1 MPEKSLQ
8 VATYAAGASLA
19 AITLIYV
26 FAPTYLL
33 DSENAARSGSSRK
46 RGVVGLSNPA
56 NDCFINSIL
65 QALAGLGD
73 LRLYLIRETHRRSLD
88 EDDDAA
94 AAANVNE
101 ATPDGRHDATTSSSS
116 ARSVYRAAVPH
127 GGLPEWKILGLQG
140 GVVTAGLK
148 RILDQLN
155 ERPIAKKTASA
166 LPFVRDLEGAFRQR
180 ISRQQQD
187 AQEFLQVVAE
197 RLCDEYH
204 AGRRARRAARRREGG
219 VEGDARGIDR
229 RIENSAAAAAAA
241 PTTAEAGSGGVDS
254 EDSGAIQTIAKGAQ
268 PEGDDEDEEGFPMEG
283 KFESQIECLTCGF
296 KPRPKEDT
304 FCTLTL
310 NVPQVSSTTL
320 NACFDGMFKTEYID
334 DFKCEKCRLVH
345 AKGVYEVELSRLP
358 AQDAEQ
364 AAAKRRAI
372 EQLQLAIETDPER
385 APEGV
390 PLPDARYAPKR
401 RIARHIRMTSF
412 PKILAVHL
420 SRSIYERSQSQKNSA
435 KVAFPER
442 LPLGGLLHRRKYKL
456 LGVVA
461 HKGSHHSGHYES
473 FRRQNLYAPYST
485 PNAFAGAGVY
495 GKGAGVGSAASVA
508 ATPAT
513 RTPRLGPLQKG
524 DGASSSSPAV
534 STPDL
539 SLGGGTGAGTP
550 ATTPSNSSADDAG
563 GGNSPTTPARPS
575 SSTSRLASLS
585 LSPRKDKDTDSSSLR
600 SVARSTLSRMA
611 GSSSRSG
618 SKRRGT
624 IGEDQQQQQPN
635 GGTGKPATAASSSSP
650 LAKTS
655 SRRKKSKNQDNMWW
669 RLSDEKVK
677 EATTKDVLGMQR
689 EVYLLFYEMEKE
701 DEASGIGCA

>member
-33 DSENAARSGSSRK
+33 DSENAGRSGSSRK

-73 LRLYLIRETHRRSLD
+73 LRVYLIRETHRRSLD

-94 AAANVNE
+94 KNSSE
-101 ATPDGRHDATTSSSS
+101 TTPNRNGATSSSS
-116 ARSVYRAAVPH
+116 RSIYRVAVPH

-204 AGRRARRAARRREGG
+204 AGQRARRAARRREGG
-219 VEGDARGIDR
+219 LEGDARAIDR
-229 RIENSAAAAAAA
+229 RIENPAAA
-241 PTTAEAGSGGVDS
+241 PTRAEAGSGGVGS
-254 EDSGAIQTIAKGAQ
+254 EDSGAIQTITKGAQ
-268 PEGDDEDEEGFPMEG
+268 AEDDDEDEEGFPMEG

-358 AQDAEQ
+358 AQDTAQAE
-364 AAAKRRAI
+364 AKRRAI

-473 FRRQNLYAPYST
+473 FRRQNLYAPFST

-495 GKGAGVGSAASVA
+495 GKGAGAGTAGSVA

-524 DGASSSSPAV
+524 DGASTSSPAV

-539 SLGGGTGAGTP
+539 SLSGGTGAGTP

-563 GGNSPTTPARPS
+563 GGGSPTTPARPS

-585 LSPRKDKDTDSSSLR
+585 LSPRRDKDKDKDTDSSSLR

-624 IGEDQQQQQPN
+624 VGEDQQQQQQPN
-635 GGTGKPATAASSSSP
+635 GGGTSKPATASSSSP

-655 SRRKKSKNQDNMWW
+655 SRRKKAKNQDNMWW